1 MKKSYFFIYL
11 LFYLS
16 LSTENQSEIDIENLV
31 SPFNTNESTFIFKN
45 LSSFLILKNEKLIQN
60 NLNLINE
67 NEEKMIFQ
75 FFNGTFQI
83 MNRSNITLINFKF
96 SIFQEKLIFSLHNA
110 GTFLIQVIYL

>member
-1 MKKSYFFIYL
+1 MVIVEAPKIPAHIIAFGKL
-11 LFYLS
+11 
-16 LSTENQSEIDIENLV
+16 E
-31 SPFNTNESTFIFKN
+31 
-45 LSSFLILKNEKLIQN
+45 ILKNEKLIQN

-83 MNRSNITLINFKF
+83 MNRSNIMLINFKF